1 MRLSGLATGMDT
13 EQIIRDMM
21 RVERLPVNKMMQD
34 RQIMQWKMEDYREIN
49 RMLNQFRTNIFDT
62 VMLQS
67 NMLSKT
73 VSSSNSSLVTATASS
88 SVGNMSLRLDNVKTL
103 AKSASY
109 FSESGIS
116 SGGEKI
122 STNAALGSQ
131 SFANF
136 NHETDW
142 KTGVVHREE
151 ISQRFTSSYVQ
162 LSESGIHNP
171 EDMVVKVNGQVYEV
185 VLNENDL
192 GEGKVFLNTD
202 SGMLQFQ
209 EPVNQGTTVSVAYMT
224 ETATETL
231 ESQTAT
237 NSFRLA
243 KGGIDVNSL
252 TINAGGTTFSYAD
265 GSIVTDPN
273 QLGPGKVYVDVNTGQ
288 MVFSSN
294 YTEVEVEYAQRYMT
308 AGIKGFNENGEVS
321 DKFIFTANQ
330 SLNTVFNELNRSP
343 VGVNAFYDEFTDK
356 VNMTRKETGV
366 FNEGGPE
373 LVFSGFFET
382 ALKLDNTQADSGA
395 SNATFTLNGLETQRR
410 SNTFTVSGMTITLNG
425 TFENEVT
432 LNAATDTEKV
442 FETIMGFV
450 EEYNELLEFVNG
462 KLTEDRNRSFLP
474 LTDEERAAM
483 SESEIEKWE
492 EAARSGLLRNDQI
505 LRSPLDKMRLDIYGN
520 VSGLLDSAF
529 KHLSQIGIT
538 TSSNYSDRG
547 KLEVNED
554 KLREAIEK
562 DPEGIYQLFAAD
574 GDSYEEKGIARR
586 MRDTLDGAIESIAER
601 AGGMRGRVENHQF
614 TLGRNINDLNDRI
627 SNFER
632 RLQQIED
639 RYWRQFTAME
649 TAIQR
654 ANQQA
659 EMFFAQMYPAGQ

>member
-49 RMLNQFRTNIFDT
+49 RKLNQFRTNIFDT

-88 SVGNMSLRLDNVKTL
+88 SVGNMSLRIDRVDTL

-109 FSESGIS
+109 FSENSISG
-116 SGGEKI
+116 GGEKI
-122 STNAALGSQ
+122 SPNATLGSQ
-131 SFANF
+131 QFD
-136 NHETDW
+136 TDVDW

-185 VLNENDL
+185 VLNEDEL
-192 GEGKVFLNTD
+192 EEGKVFLNTD

-237 NSFRLA
+237 NTFRLA

-308 AGIKGFNENGEVS
+308 AGIEGFNENGEVS

-356 VNMTRKETGV
+356 VNMTRKETGI
-366 FNEGGPE
+366 FNPNEGGPE

-395 SNATFTLNGLETQRR
+395 RNATFTLNGLETQRR

-425 TFENEVT
+425 TFENEIT

-492 EAARSGLLRNDQI
+492 EAARSGLLRNDQL
-505 LRSPLDKMRLDIYGN
+505 LRSPFDKMRLDIYGN
-520 VSGLLDSAF
+520 VGGLLDSSF
-529 KHLSQIGIT
+529 NHLSQIGIT
-538 TSSNYSDRG
+538 TSSNYNDRG
-547 KLEVNED
+547 KLVVDED

-574 GDSYEEKGIARR
+574 GDSYEEQGIARR

-659 EMFFAQMYPAGQ
+659 EMFFAQMYPTG